1 MLNKKNVI
9 AGSLFTVLLTGC
21 GGSSDNDNSTQ
32 FTPFSLGVSD
42 EPIADLS
49 EVVIC
54 FNQIELKLKGS
65 NTKTVFTVGDNDGM
79 IAANDLC
86 LDDNDNVIPNTVGI
100 DLKQYTGSDSIH
112 LVDGI
117 NIEAGDYTQLR
128 LAMSDGSYGIDAQT
142 DEKISVSIPAQNT
155 PSGKTSPNE
164 LKLDGFTA
172 TLGGVV
178 DFTLEFDLRKAMTD
192 PKGQDGYF
200 LKPRGVRLV
209 DNNEAG
215 HIEGTVSE
223 TFLIDNQCMQLS
235 APTANVASVYIY
247 KGADLAIETLEDNS
261 LVEDEAKNL
270 PYASTAVTF
279 DSEHTSYNFEIGF
292 IQEGEYTLAVSCD
305 VEDDPDVDEDIN
317 FITSQNIT
325 VEAGTTLKTEITE
338 VSF

>member
-21 GGSSDNDNSTQ
+21 GGGSDDNTSSSK
-32 FTPFSLGVSD
+32 FSLGVSD
-42 EPIADLS
+42 APIADLS
-49 EVVIC
+49 QVVVC
-54 FNQIELKLKGS
+54 FNQVELKGS

-86 LDDNDNVIPNTVGI
+86 LDDNDSVIPNTVGI
-100 DLKQYTGSDSIH
+100 DLKQYTGSKSIS
-112 LVDGI
+112 LVDDI

-142 DEKISVSIPAQNT
+142 GEKISVSV
-155 PSGKTSPNE
+155 PSNE

-178 DFTLEFDLRKAMTD
+178 DFTLEFDLRKAMTN
-192 PKGQDGYF
+192 PKGKDGYF

-223 TFLIDNQCMQLS
+223 TFLIDNQCMSLS
-235 APTANVASVYIY
+235 DPAANVASVYIY

-292 IQEGEYTLAVSCD
+292 IQTGEYTLAVSCD

-325 VEAGTTLKTEITE
+325 VETGTTLKTEIKE
-338 VSF
+338 LSF